1 MKWIVLFPFL
11 PLVWAWK
18 WSGGAAINGESNF
31 FAHLIGCVIIAGIL
45 YSIIG
50 FGIMKLLAPMRTTV
64 NGQSRCD
71 LLVPL
76 FGSRLMSCSYP
87 H

>member
-1 MKWIVLFPFL
+1 MKWIVLFQFL

-50 FGIMKLLAPMRTTV
+50 FGIM
-64 NGQSRCD
+64 N
-71 LLVPL
+71 
-76 FGSRLMSCSYP
+76 
-87 H
+87 

>member
-18 WSGGAAINGESNF
+18 WSGGSAINGESNF

-50 FGIMKLLAPMRTTV
+50 FGIMKLLALCGV
-64 NGQSRCD
+64 GA
-71 LLVPL
+71 
-76 FGSRLMSCSYP
+76 
-87 H
+87 